1 MVDQSKYVQEF
12 SRVGAF
18 IKKFPVIKDAK
29 PQMKVRLSCIAIE
42 QKKVDNC
49 MYVGDCEP
57 SQSCVYVLTEE
68 GEPIRTVEV
77 SIPPMFLAVNKEG
90 QVLVTGD
97 NSPKVLSV
105 QMSQGKVADLAPQ
118 EFAVEN
124 AVKVTGVAWD
134 AKTGGYFVAVQQ
146 EKRGQGRIDRYTFS
160 GDYDGN
166 VVGPGLVNP
175 LGLALSPTGTLV
187 VADKVSIKLL

>member
-1 MVDQSKYVQEF
+1 M
-12 SRVGAF
+12 
-18 IKKFPVIKDAK
+18 
-29 PQMKVRLSCIAIE
+29 
-42 QKKVDNC
+42 
-49 MYVGDCEP
+49 
-57 SQSCVYVLTEE
+57 

-166 VVGPGLVNP
+166 VVEPGLVNP
-175 LGLALSPTGTLV
+175 LGLTLSPTGTLV